1 MHTQVL
7 DYLDG
12 KNTLLQFDASNE
24 AYSQVMDASG
34 TMLGSRSR
42 ATSYRYSNMRTADAA
57 SLIMLI
63 LFTLAAASLAAHG
76 NLPVAPAFA
85 AVTGFA
91 TSFPSLISVSRLGAG
106 LQPTLASSRRVF
118 ALLDEKPAAAPII
131 DGARIE
137 TMPFTGETASQMGF
151 SYSNG
156 RAVLRNIDL
165 TIAPGS
171 SIAVQGPNGAGK
183 STLIDLLMRFR
194 VRSTGDISIDS
205 TDINTVAT
213 DSLRTV
219 QTLSS
224 QDIFIFDSTL
234 RDNIAVADPDASENR
249 IMQAAHHACL
259 DDLIDQL
266 PDGLD
271 TQLSRNGSQLSDGQ
285 RQRVAI
291 ARSFLSSASLM
302 FFDEPTSNMDALLE
316 AELMQSLMKHQGSK
330 SYVIVS
336 HRGSTLRYAQE
347 LFTLEGGALARIR

>member
-1 MHTQVL
+1 MTIQLDVQSISKAFYRMQDSPLQVL
-7 DYLDG
+7 SDIS
-12 KNTLLQFDASNE
+12 F
-24 AYSQVMDASG
+24 QVQKGEILGIIG
-34 TMLGSRSR
+34 T
-42 ATSYRYSNMRTADAA
+42 
-57 SLIMLI
+57 
-63 LFTLAAASLAAHG
+63 
-76 NLPVAPAFA
+76 
-85 AVTGFA
+85 
-91 TSFPSLISVSRLGAG
+91 
-106 LQPTLASSRRVF
+106 
-118 ALLDEKPAAAPII
+118 
-131 DGARIE
+131 
-137 TMPFTGETASQMGF
+137 
-151 SYSNG
+151 
-156 RAVLRNIDL
+156 
-165 TIAPGS
+165 
-171 SIAVQGPNGAGK
+171 NGAGK

-194 VRSTGDISIDS
+194 VRGTGNISINS

-249 IMQAAHHACL
+249 IMQAAHYACL

-302 FFDEPTSNMDALLE
+302 FFDEPTSNMDAPLE
-316 AELMQSLMKHQGSK
+316 AELMQSLMEHQGSK

-336 HRGSTLRYAQE
+336 HRESTLRYAQE